1 MTFHGHRPTGAAS
14 LPRHNGIRGVR
25 PSNLTAAFC
34 SAEVQ
39 HAYRSFL
46 QGDVEADHF
55 ARHTLEKVW
64 ARETAGNVHAVKRRC
79 VSERGIPARAPSR
92 HTHGWRAAKVAIYR
106 GAHCP
111 HMARK
116 LRLSRHKPSA
126 RPRPAIN
133 RRLFSGR
140 RLVIVPL
147 DASGTGCP
155 CRTVFRSST
164 AIHSPSPSQT
174 LTGTATVGR
183 RSASRTAWRYC
194 SSFTP
199 NRSSSK
205 TDRSSAGLSASEG

>member
-1 MTFHGHRPTGAAS
+1 VAVISKDAGAVAVSPAHTDRLLRNLIVVMSFHGHRPTGAAS

-126 RPRPAIN
+126 RPP
-133 RRLFSGR
+133 GDQQT
-140 RLVIVPL
+140 VI
-147 DASGTGCP
+147 
-155 CRTVFRSST
+155 FR
-164 AIHSPSPSQT
+164 QT
-174 LTGTATVGR
+174 PG
-183 RSASRTAWRYC
+183 
-194 SSFTP
+194 
-199 NRSSSK
+199 
-205 TDRSSAGLSASEG
+205 DRAA